1 MPGDDLAPLF
11 IVGAPR
17 SGTSLLYKQLCLHP
31 QAAWISNWARRAPGL
46 PALALLNR
54 LAPRL
59 PGARRT
65 TWFGAD
71 AANAYVYLRRRR
83 LAERLF
89 PMPVEGEPVY
99 RHCGVPEDPTA
110 PDAAGGAGAAWT
122 HAPAAPAA
130 PAWSPGAVGRLRG
143 GFAAIGRWSGGR
155 VLVSKRIANN
165 RRIPLLAAAFPAA
178 RFVDLVRDGRAVAD
192 CLSRVVWWEEGVV
205 WWYGGTPR
213 RWREEGRDPWELCAL
228 HWVRELAAIRD
239 GLAAVP
245 AGQRIEVRYEELV
258 QAPVETAA
266 RIAAFAGLPPD
277 QGWTAELAQLR
288 YPASKIDAWRER
300 LAPEALACIERIQR
314 DDLQRLG

>member
-1 MPGDDLAPLF
+1 MGAEALF

-31 QAAWISNWARRAPGL
+31 EAAWISNWARRAPGL
-46 PALALLNR
+46 PALAVLNR

-59 PGARRT
+59 PDARRR

-71 AANAYVYLRRRR
+71 AANAYVYAHPRR

-99 RHCGVPEDPTA
+99 RHCGVPQDPSAVPETA
-110 PDAAGGAGAAWT
+110 ATA
-122 HAPAAPAA
+122 
-130 PAWSPGAVGRLRG
+130 GRLRAA
-143 GFAAIGRWSGGR
+143 FAATGRWSGGR

-165 RRIPLLAAAFPAA
+165 LRIPLLAAAFPAA
-178 RFVDLVRDGRAVAD
+178 RFVNLIRDGRAVAYS
-192 CLSRVVWWEEGVV
+192 LSRVDWWEDGVV

-228 HWVRELAAIRD
+228 HWVRELAAIRT

-245 AGQRIEVRYEELV
+245 AGQQLGVRYEELV
-258 QAPVETAA
+258 QAPVETAE
-266 RIAAFAGLPPD
+266 RIAGFAGLAPAPA
-277 QGWTAELAQLR
+277 WTAELARLR
-288 YPASKIDAWRER
+288 YPAGKIDAWRER
-300 LAPEALACIERIQR
+300 LAPEARQRIERIQH
-314 DDLQRLG
+314 DDLQRLGHAV

>member
-1 MPGDDLAPLF
+1 MAGDELTPLF

-31 QAAWISNWARRAPGL
+31 RAAWISNWTRRAPGL
-46 PALALLNR
+46 PALAALNR

-59 PGARRT
+59 PDARRT

-99 RHCGVPEDPTA
+99 RHHGVPEDPDGTQ
-110 PDAAGGAGAAWT
+110 AW
-122 HAPAAPAA
+122 PPE
-130 PAWSPGAVGRLRG
+130 VGTGLRG
-143 GFAAIGRWSGGR
+143 AFTAIERWSGGR

-165 RRIPLLAAAFPAA
+165 RRIPELTAAFPAA

-192 CLSRVVWWEEGVV
+192 SLSRVDWWEDGVV

-213 RWREEGRDPWELCAL
+213 QWREEGGDPWELCAL
-228 HWVRELAAIRD
+228 HWVRELAAIRE

-245 AGQRIEVRYEELV
+245 AGQRLQVRYEELV
-258 QAPVETAA
+258 QAPVEVAA

-277 QGWTAELAQLR
+277 QGWAAELARLR

-300 LAPEALACIERIQR
+300 LDRDARERIERIQR
-314 DDLQRLG
+314 DDLERLGS